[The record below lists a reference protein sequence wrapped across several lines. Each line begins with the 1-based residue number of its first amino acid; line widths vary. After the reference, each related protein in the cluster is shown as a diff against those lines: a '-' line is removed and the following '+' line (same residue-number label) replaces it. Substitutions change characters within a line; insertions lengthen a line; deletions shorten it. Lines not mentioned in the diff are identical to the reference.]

1 MYATILSS
9 GLNSGVLA
17 AGEHHPNEII
27 LPGDKNEVIW
37 GTIAFL
43 IILFALYKFA
53 WEPVKDAARSRRERI
68 AAEIDEAAQARAD
81 AENQL
86 ATVRS
91 QLSGADTERAN
102 MVTEAKRTA
111 QAMDRD
117 AEARIEQE
125 ADEARERARRDM
137 AASRDQ
143 ATVDLQAMVSD
154 LTLGATEL
162 VVRDNLDDAT
172 QTDLV
177 EKYIAQLSNN

>member
-1 MYATILSS
+1 MLATIFTP
-9 GLNSGVLA
+9 GLLA
-17 AGEHHPNEII
+17 AGEHEPNDII
-27 LPGDKNEVIW
+27 LPHDINEVIW

-43 IILFALYKFA
+43 IIVFTLWKFA
-53 WEPVKDAARSRRERI
+53 YEPAKDAMKARRERI
-68 AAEIDEAAQARAD
+68 AGELDGAAQARAD

-86 ATVRS
+86 SSVRS
-91 QLSGADTERAN
+91 QLSGADTERAS

-111 QAMDRD
+111 EAMDRD
-117 AEARIEQE
+117 AESRIEQE
-125 ADEARERARRDM
+125 ANEARERARRDI

-162 VVRDNLDDAT
+162 VVRNNLDDAT